1 MASSPITAN
10 SDLVTYDLFSNGS
23 AIDSAFE
30 VRSIEISKRVNAI
43 SCCQIILLDGDVAT
57 QDFPVSD
64 SDTFLPGAKIEVQM
78 GYMGTNTTV
87 FKGIVMSQGLK
98 VNRESGSILE
108 VVCKDEAIKMTVGRK
123 NACYTKTTDSSIISK
138 LIGNYSGLTADVI
151 ATSHELPEVVQYYAT
166 DWDFMRSRA
175 EFNGLIVT
183 TESGKVAV
191 QDPNSLTDVVLEV
204 TYGQDILE
212 FDAALGASN
221 QFETVMSNAW
231 DFSSQKIVSGKAT
244 LSNYEQGNVTNSSL
258 AEVIGLDDFELQ
270 SSVPLDKES
279 LNTWAKAQATKSK
292 FSKIQGSMSFQGSA
306 NALPGK
312 LININGMGARFNGNA
327 FISGVRHILEEG
339 NWITNV
345 DMGISAEW
353 FSDKVRLEAPLA
365 SGLLPGIQGLQ
376 NATVKQIDQDPDG
389 EFRVLVE
396 VPIMNQGG
404 EGIWARL
411 SNFYASNNAGSF
423 FFPEI
428 GDEVI
433 LGFLNEDP
441 RFPVILGSL
450 YNSKSKVAPY
460 TPNESNSTKA
470 IITKNQLKF
479 IFDDENKVVTVI
491 TPNNNQMVWSDK
503 DKSITIKD
511 QNENCIEMSSSG
523 ITIKSAS
530 NLTFQAAEAINIKAG
545 TATNIKAG
553 TAVSIQAME
562 SVTAKAANVSIQAD
576 MSAELKGGMSTTVS
590 GGAEVSIKGAMVM
603 IN

>member
-10 SDLVTYDLFSNGS
+10 SDLVTFQVFSNGS
-23 AIDSAFE
+23 PINDTIQ
-30 VRSIEISKRVNAI
+30 VRSIEVTKRVNEI
-43 SCCQIILLDGDVAT
+43 SSCQITLMDGDEAT

-64 SDTFLPGAKIEVQM
+64 SDTFLPGAKIVVQM

-98 VNRESGSILE
+98 VNHENGSVLE
-108 VVCKDEAIKMTVGRK
+108 VTCKDEAIKMTVGRK
-123 NACYTKTTDSSIISK
+123 NACYTKTTDSTVISEIIS
-138 LIGNYSGLTADVI
+138 NYSGLTADVS
-151 ATSHELPEVVQYYAT
+151 ATSNELPEVVQYYAT
-166 DWDFMRSRA
+166 DWDFILSRA
-175 EFNGLIVT
+175 EFNGLIIT
-183 TESGKVAV
+183 TEGGKVAV
-191 QDPNSLTDVVLEV
+191 KDPNSETDEVLQV

-212 FDAALGASN
+212 FDASLDATN
-221 QFETVMSNAW
+221 QFQNVTSNAW
-231 DFSSQKIVSGKAT
+231 DFSTQKIVSGQAQ
-244 LSNYEQGNVTNSSL
+244 LSNYAQGNVANSSL
-258 AEVIGLDDFELQ
+258 AEVIGLSDFELQ
-270 SSVPLDKES
+270 STVPLDNES
-279 LNTWAKAQATKSK
+279 LNTWARAQTTKSK

-306 NALPGK
+306 NALPGT

-327 FISGVRHILEEG
+327 FISGVCHTLEDG
-339 NWITNV
+339 NWITEV
-345 DMGISAEW
+345 DMGLSAEW
-353 FSDKVRLEAPLA
+353 YSDKIRLEAPLA

-376 NATVKQIDQDPDG
+376 NATVKQIDQDPEG

-450 YNSKSKVAPY
+450 YNKNSKLAPY
-460 TPNESNSTKA
+460 TPDQPNSTKA

-503 DKSITIKD
+503 DQRITIKD
-511 QNENCIEMSSSG
+511 QNENSIEMSSSG

-530 NLTFQAAEAINIKAG
+530 NLTFQAAEAINL
-545 TATNIKAG
+545 KAG
-553 TAVSIQAME
+553 TAVNIQATQ
-562 SVTAKAANVSIQAD
+562 SVSAKAANVSIQAD
-576 MSAELKGGMSTTVS
+576 MSAELKGGMSTSVS

>member
-10 SDLVTYDLFSNGS
+10 SDLVTFQVLSNGS

-30 VRSIEISKRVNAI
+30 VRSIEITKSVNAI
-43 SCCQIILLDGDVAT
+43 SSCQITLLDGDVAT
-57 QDFPVSD
+57 QDFPASD
-64 SDTFLPGAKIEVQM
+64 SDTFLPGAQIEVRI
-78 GYMGTNTTV
+78 GYDGKNTTV

-98 VNRESGSILE
+98 VNQQNGSVLE
-108 VVCKDEAIKMTVGRK
+108 VICKDEANKMTMGRK

-138 LIGNYSGLTADVI
+138 LIGNYSGLTADVS
-151 ATSHELPEVVQYYAT
+151 ATSNELPEVVQYYAT
-166 DWDFMRSRA
+166 DWDFMCSRA

-191 QDPNSLTDVVLEV
+191 QDPNAVIDEVLEV
-204 TYGQDILE
+204 TYGVGIYE
-212 FDAALGASN
+212 FDAALDATN
-221 QFETVMSNAW
+221 QFQTVTANAW
-231 DFSSQKIVSGKAT
+231 DFNTQKIVSGQAQ

-258 AEVIGLDDFELQ
+258 AKVIGLEDFELQ
-270 SSVPLDKES
+270 STVPLDADNLK
-279 LNTWAKAQATKSK
+279 TWAEAQTTKSK
-292 FSKIQGSMSFQGSA
+292 FSKIQGNMSIQGNA
-306 NALPGK
+306 NALPAK
-312 LININGMGARFNGNA
+312 LINIKGMGARFNGKA
-327 FISGVRHILEEG
+327 FISGVRHIIKEG
-339 NWITNV
+339 NWITEV

-376 NATVKQIDQDPDG
+376 NATVKKIDQDPDG

-396 VPIMNQGG
+396 VPIINQGG

-450 YNSKSKVAPY
+450 YNKNSKVAPY
-460 TPNESNSTKA
+460 TPDESNNTKA

-503 DKSITIKD
+503 DQSITIKD
-511 QNENCIEMSSSG
+511 QNENSIEMSSSG

-545 TATNIKAG
+545 TA
-553 TAVSIQAME
+553 VSIQGAQ
-562 SVTAKAANVSIQAD
+562 SVSAKGANVTIEAD
-576 MSAELKGGMSTTVS
+576 ITAELKGGMTTSVS
-590 GGAEVSIKGAMVM
+590 GGTEVSIKAAMVT